1 MLWIFYTE
9 TLYTMTFADGYTEQ
23 ETHSFVGRASIIST
37 AVANIFKLDQVEV
50 AKAWPKLQTWLDS
63 TLGCSDDLEGV
74 LFLVG
79 LHESGREF
87 EPGLDKASKQRLV
100 NEGTYCVLECLGC
113 FERVGQEVDGYWIWE
128 PHENL
133 PEDMSSA
140 EQDLLL
146 RAGIL
151 RYFDHYL
158 DP

>member
-1 MLWIFYTE
+1 MFYAKA
-9 TLYTMTFADGYTEQ
+9 LYTVTFTDGYTEQ
-23 ETHSFVGRASIIST
+23 EIRALVGRGSIIST
-37 AVANIFKLDQVEV
+37 AVAHIFELDQAAV
-50 AKAWPKLQTWLDS
+50 AEAWPKLKAWLDS
-63 TLGCSDDLEGV
+63 TLGCSDDLEGI

-87 EPGLDKASKQRLV
+87 EPNLDKASKQRLV

-128 PHENL
+128 PHEDL
-133 PEDMSSA
+133 PEDMSST

-158 DP
+158 NP

>member
-1 MLWIFYTE
+1 M
-9 TLYTMTFADGYTEQ
+9 EQ
-23 ETHSFVGRASIIST
+23 EFHVFVGMVPVVST
-37 AVANIFKLDQVEV
+37 VVENFIEPDRGAVAE
-50 AKAWPKLQTWLDS
+50 AWPKFTEWLDR
-63 TLGCSDDLEGV
+63 TLGCADDLEGV

-79 LHESGREF
+79 LQESGQEF
-87 EPGLDKASKQRLV
+87 KPDLDKASKQRLI

-113 FERVGQEVDGYWIWE
+113 FERVGKEVDGYWIWE
-128 PHENL
+128 PHEDL

-158 DP
+158 NS

>member
-1 MLWIFYTE
+1 MARIFE
-9 TLYTMTFADGYTEQ
+9 PDRNA
-23 ETHSFVGRASIIST
+23 VT
-37 AVANIFKLDQVEV
+37 A
-50 AKAWPKLQTWLDS
+50 AWPKLREWLDL
-63 TLGCSDDLEGV
+63 TLGCADDLDGV

-79 LHESGREF
+79 LHESGQEF
-87 EPGLDKASKQRLV
+87 KSDLDKASKQRLV

-128 PHENL
+128 PHKDL

-158 DP
+158 NP